1 MVCQTNENG
10 IRYLCFTAGSCAM
23 CGLTSK
29 IRYSSTF
36 LQVLKD
42 TLEKR
47 VPQFLPSKIALD
59 QTVFIQMKE
68 TNNAAGKLVLY
79 INIGSSKFYF
89 NQASFDSLEACVD
102 ILIKREHLNSDDTL
116 SAAEFQKI
124 RSVFI
129 NTSGVI

>member
-1 MVCQTNENG
+1 
-10 IRYLCFTAGSCAM
+10 M

-29 IRYSSTF
+29 IKYSSAF
-36 LQVLKD
+36 LQILKN
-42 TLEKR
+42 TLEQR
-47 VPQFLPSKIALD
+47 IPQFLPSKIALD

-68 TNNAAGKLVLY
+68 TNNAGGKLVLY

-102 ILIKREHLNSDDTL
+102 ILIKHDQLNSDADTL
-116 SAAEFQKI
+116 SATEFQKI

-129 NTSGVI
+129 NRSGVI